1 MIEKNWMAELAHHHN
16 KTRRQY
22 SEDRLMILRMFGVI
36 ISFIEQ
42 KLSKLIWFCVSFICI
57 LTVAIEE
64 PLLAQ
69 TEITPADKAQ
79 TSDSVQVQHKKYRSR
94 STVEAIV
101 SFPGVLVYL
110 PLKLTFKGF
119 GAIVSYVDEKKV
131 VQKTRDFLTSD
142 DGRRGVLPTY
152 SDRTGGGIK
161 FFQKGLL
168 TPKSKLSMSITA
180 GLRSRRR
187 YQLRLRRVQ
196 LWHVLSADLLAR
208 HKFLPDEPFFG
219 IGPDTDFE
227 DDRSNFAHKQ
237 TTAQVAVGANL
248 DERFTAKVMVG
259 FEVNRTSP
267 GRNKRHDSTTDVET
281 SEPLPGLETGVN
293 LARFQVEVRHDSRNR
308 PVRPRSGG
316 VELLRVG
323 FFQESGGDQ
332 FGFWKAT
339 LDFSRQFHL
348 FYNRTLIFRVAG
360 EITEPFSDRDI
371 PFYYLSELGRKETI
385 RGFQRGRF
393 RDLDM
398 LFGSAEYRYP
408 IWQIMDA
415 FLFVDAGQVAHDI
428 FNDFSISDLQVGYG
442 VGIQIWG
449 REGVI
454 SSLAVG
460 KSKDGFRVYFG
471 LNREL

>member
-1 MIEKNWMAELAHHHN
+1 
-16 KTRRQY
+16 
-22 SEDRLMILRMFGVI
+22 MFYVI
-36 ISFIEQ
+36 ISFIKQ
-42 KLSKLIWFCVSFICI
+42 RVSQLICFCVFFICI
-57 LTVAIEE
+57 LTVAIEGA
-64 PLLAQ
+64 LLAQ
-69 TEITPADKAQ
+69 AETHPADKEQ
-79 TSDSVQVQHKKYRSR
+79 KSDSVQVQHKKYRSK
-94 STVEAIV
+94 STLESIV
-101 SFPGVLVYL
+101 SFPGTLVYL
-110 PLKLTFKGF
+110 PFKLTFKGF

-131 VQKTRDFLTSD
+131 VQKAQDFLISD
-142 DGRRGVLPTY
+142 DGQRGVLPTY
-152 SDRTGGGIK
+152 SERTGGGIK
-161 FFQKGLL
+161 FFQRGLL
-168 TPKSKLSMSITA
+168 TSKSKLSVLITA

-208 HKFLPDEPFFG
+208 YKFLPDEPFFG

-227 DDRSNFAHKQ
+227 DDRTNFAHKQ
-237 TTAQVAVGANL
+237 TTAQVAFGANL
-248 DERFTAKVMVG
+248 DERFTAKVIVG
-259 FEVNRTSP
+259 FEVNSISP
-267 GRNKRHDSTTDVET
+267 GRNKRYVSTTDVDT
-281 SEPLPGLETGVN
+281 SKTLPGLETGVS

-308 PVRPRSGG
+308 PVRPGSGG

-323 FFQESGGDQ
+323 FFEESGGDQ

-339 LDFSRQFHL
+339 VDFSRQFHL

-360 EITEPFSDRDI
+360 EITEPFSDRAI
-371 PFYYLSELGRKETI
+371 PFYYFSELGRKETI